1 MKHSS
6 LTKLTS
12 ILAVCLMAFSS
23 AAFADEAQL
32 MDMVKQMQKQM
43 TDLQNIVMAQKSEIQ
58 ASKTQGPSIQMA
70 GGGVEAPLMS
80 EEDFTKQFDKNLKG
94 KIGESDKWL
103 KDLKFKGDLRLRY
116 EAFNGTSDE
125 TDARNRFRY
134 RLRFGFDKKFSDE
147 WNAGFALASGEY
159 PTSSAATAGSAA
171 VASDPTSTNTSFDND
186 FSWKPIY
193 IEKAYGSYTPNWA
206 KIGPIE
212 KFNITAGK
220 MDNPFEKGSS
230 DIVWDRDVKPEGITE
245 KIDLKLFKTDNLN
258 VKAYALGG
266 QFILDEETSVTAN
279 GDANLFAVQFGLNP
293 ELYTSLSEKPI
304 KLLSAV
310 SYYNFGDY
318 TRDGNF
324 TIGGVS
330 LARGNPLVPGS
341 TTALAAG
348 AFNLWEVYNEVSF
361 DVMGKKV
368 APYFDWVSNIGNSA
382 ADYAVAGN
390 NNSNAYAMG
399 ITVGETK
406 KKGDWMGSYAYKWIG
421 ANATPGFN
429 DSDFGNSGHSG
440 KAGSVIK
447 GGYSLTDYLTLNGA
461 MFFVNNLN
469 QSTAGIRDEHQ
480 NRFQLDM
487 TWKF

>member
-1 MKHSS
+1 MK
-6 LTKLTS
+6 KK
-12 ILAVCLMAFSS
+12 ILGMINLFMVFSFV
-23 AAFADEAQL
+23 AGQTAFADEAQL
-32 MDMVKQMQKQM
+32 IDMVQNMQKQM
-43 TDLQNIVMAQKSEIQ
+43 TDLQSTVAMQKAEIQ
-58 ASKTQGPSIQMA
+58 ALKTKGPGITMA
-70 GGGVEAPLMS
+70 AGGVEAPAMS
-80 EEDFTKQFDKNLKG
+80 EEDFAKQFNKNLKG

-116 EAFNGTSDE
+116 EAFNGTSNE

-159 PTSSAATAGSAA
+159 PTASTAAVGSAA

-245 KIDLKLFKTDNLN
+245 KVDLKLFKTDNLN
-258 VKAYALGG
+258 MKAYVLGG
-266 QFILDEETSVTAN
+266 QFVLDEESNVTGA
-279 GDANLFAVQFGLNP
+279 GDANLFAIQMGLNP
-293 ELYTSLSEKPI
+293 ELYTSMSEKPI

-361 DVMGKKV
+361 NVMGKKV

-382 ADYAVAGN
+382 NDYAVVGN
-390 NNSNAYAMG
+390 NNSNAYALG
-399 ITVGETK
+399 IAVGETK

-429 DSDFGNSGHSG
+429 DSDFGNTGHSG
-440 KAGSVIK
+440 KAGSVFK
-447 GGYSLTDYLTLNGA
+447 AGYSLTDYLTLNGA

-469 QSTAGIRDEHQ
+469 QSTAGTRDEHQ
-480 NRFQLDM
+480 NRFQMDM